1 MKKIHVIAHT
11 HWDFE
16 WYFSANE
23 SLIQLIYHMDEVL
36 KALEEGIIDYYLLD
50 GQLSILKDYLEV
62 CPNKEDRIRKLI
74 STGKLITG
82 PWYTQTDQM
91 IISGESIVRNLK
103 IGIDMAKDL
112 GGYMNIGYVP
122 DSFGQSIDAPQIYNG
137 MGIDKVVFWR
147 GITKEISPYR
157 EFWWSSEDGS
167 EVLAYNIKNGY
178 FIGGNL
184 IYSEDEKWLM
194 ETIEKDTI
202 YNNIPLP
209 VGGDQRYVDFNLKS
223 RIEEFNK
230 RLKGKYYL
238 KESTYEKMFDDIL
251 AEDKPLNKIQGEFL
265 YSEDS
270 KIHRSIYSSRYDH
283 KYLNDKVERRL
294 IYQVEPLMVIG
305 EQFGIE
311 YKNQLVQNI
320 WEVILRNHAH
330 DSAGGCNTDKTNK
343 VILSRYEKAEQMSYS
358 TVDYLVRKISE
369 SRVDSKKNDITIFN
383 TLPYTRYKVIKIEV
397 STKDKNFA
405 LFDGE
410 DKIEY
415 QVLNRTK
422 EYSGV
427 ISRNKEDY
435 KKDLYY
441 YVTKIAFPISLKP
454 MGYKTI
460 KLVEGEQSF
469 TETEA
474 NVDNYI
480 ESEKIKI
487 ELENGKINI
496 IDKEK
501 NKIYKDAIYIEE
513 SGDEGDT
520 YDYSPPYNDRIYKF
534 DFKHSIIDTKHGKY
548 VDVIRL
554 KGNYELPKDLE
565 SRKKDLIDSYVE
577 YDLQIE
583 LTKDSKLI
591 ECNMKINNNVKDH
604 RMRII
609 FNTGIKSKYSYADTP
624 FGYIRRETVPKHID
638 DWREIGWKEEPTPI
652 YPMLSYVNLNE
663 DENSFTVMSK
673 GIKEYEIV
681 GDRKDKVALT
691 LFRSVG
697 YLGRPELL
705 RRPGVASGN
714 QFKYIETPDSQLLKQ
729 LHFKFAIDLD
739 RKFSPYK
746 IKKKYINYSIS
757 TPYYQIQELNKFT
770 NTLKYFVSNKL
781 SHKLPNEFNLL
792 DMDEIDGIIVS
803 AIKKSDNGD
812 GYILRLYNPSKEF
825 IKNGGNIKINKTLE
839 SIELIDMKEDKI
851 ESIKGSNILNIGSF
865 NPKEIKNY
873 RIRM

>member
-1 MKKIHVIAHT
+1 MKKVHVIAHT

-50 GQLSILKDYLEV
+50 GQLSILKDYLEI
-62 CPNKEDRIRKLI
+62 CPSNENRVKKLI
-74 STGKLITG
+74 SNGKLITG

-103 IGIDMAKDL
+103 IGIDMAKKV

-122 DSFGQSIDAPQIYNG
+122 DSFGQSIDAPKIYNG
-137 MGIDKVVFWR
+137 MGIDKVLFWR

-157 EFWWSSEDGS
+157 EFWWNSEDGS

-184 IYSEDEKWLM
+184 IYSDDEKWLM

-202 YNNIPLP
+202 CDNIPLP

-223 RIEEFNK
+223 RVEEFNK

-251 AEDKPLNKIQGEFL
+251 SEDKSLNKIQGEFL

-294 IYQVEPLMVIG
+294 IYKIEPLMIIG
-305 EQFGIE
+305 EQLGIK
-311 YKNQLVQNI
+311 YKKKLVQHI
-320 WEVILRNHAH
+320 WKTILRNHAH

-343 VILSRYEKAEQMSYS
+343 IILSRYEKADQMSYS
-358 TVDYLVRKISE
+358 IVDYLVRKISE
-369 SRVDSKKNDITIFN
+369 SRVNSKKNDITIFN

-441 YVTKIAFPISLKP
+441 YITKIAFAISLKP

-469 TETEA
+469 TETEI
-474 NVDNYI
+474 NIDNYI
-480 ESEKIKI
+480 QNEMIKI

-496 IDKEK
+496 IDKERSEVYK
-501 NKIYKDAIYIEE
+501 NAIYIEE

-520 YDYSPPYNDRIYKF
+520 YDYSPPYNDRVYKLN
-534 DFKHSIIDTKHGKY
+534 FKNSSLNIKRGKY
-548 VDVIRL
+548 VDIMQL
-554 KGNYELPKDLE
+554 KGFYELPKNLE
-565 SRKKDLIDSYVE
+565 SRKKTVIDSHLKYNL
-577 YDLQIE
+577 DIE
-583 LTKDSKLI
+583 LKRNSKLI
-591 ECNMKINNNVKDH
+591 ECKMKINNNIKDH
-604 RMRII
+604 RMRMI
-609 FNTGIKSKYSYADTP
+609 FNTGIESKYSYADTP
-624 FGYIRRETVPKHID
+624 FGYIKRETIPKHID
-638 DWREIGWKEEPTPI
+638 NWKDIGWKEEPTPI

-663 DENSFTVMSK
+663 SKSSFTVMSK
-673 GIKEYEIV
+673 GIKEYEIL
-681 GDRKDKVALT
+681 GDRKDKIGLT

-714 QFKYIETPDSQLLKQ
+714 QFKYVETPDSQLLKQ

-739 RKFSPYK
+739 DEFSPYK
-746 IKKKYINYSIS
+746 TKKKYINYAIS

-781 SHKLPNEFNLL
+781 PHKLPNEFHLL

-803 AIKKSDNGD
+803 AVKKSDNED
-812 GYILRLYNPSKEF
+812 GYILRLYNPSKEP
-825 IKNGGNIKINKTLE
+825 IKNGGNIKTNKTIK
-839 SIELIDMKEDKI
+839 SIELVDMKEDKI
-851 ESIKGSNILNIGSF
+851 ESIKCSNILNIGQF